1 MMVQLDNSII
11 AKLRS
16 GQSIVFPTSTQPGLA
31 CIPEASALDALFSLK
46 SRNVNKP
53 VSLGVA
59 ELNDAAGIVKI
70 PEVAEEFL
78 QSFPKGSITLL
89 LDAFEEMD
97 SRLGGDKVAIRVLS
111 HPVARALA
119 ELVGPITATS
129 ANLAGEEVA
138 GDVKSAAESLGLAMD
153 SVIQGDC
160 VGGLPST
167 LVRLEEADESN
178 LGLLVTVIREGVVS
192 IQDVMA
198 WGPN

>member
-46 SRNVNKP
+46 SRDVNKP

-138 GDVKSAAESLGLAMD
+138 GDVKSAAESLGLGMD

-167 LVRLEEADESN
+167 LVRLEEDDESN
-178 LGLLVTVIREGVVS
+178 LGLLVTVMREGVVS

>member
-1 MMVQLDNSII
+1 MVQLDNSII

-31 CIPEASALDALFSLK
+31 CIPEESALDALFSLK
-46 SRNVNKP
+46 SRDVNKP

-59 ELNDAAGIVKI
+59 ELNDAAKIAKI

-78 QSFPKGSITLL
+78 DTFPKGSITLL
-89 LDAFEEMD
+89 LDAVEEVD

-138 GDVKSAAESLGLAMD
+138 GDMISAAESLGLGID
-153 SVIQGDC
+153 
-160 VGGLPST
+160 
-167 LVRLEEADESN
+167 
-178 LGLLVTVIREGVVS
+178 
-192 IQDVMA
+192 
-198 WGPN
+198 